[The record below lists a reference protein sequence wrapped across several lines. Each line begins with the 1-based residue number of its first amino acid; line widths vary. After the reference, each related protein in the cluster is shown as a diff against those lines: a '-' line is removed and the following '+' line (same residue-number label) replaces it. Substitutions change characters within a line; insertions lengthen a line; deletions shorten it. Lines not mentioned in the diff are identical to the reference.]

1 MAILG
6 AIGAGFLEVLRG
18 TWTGVAR
25 LSAVEVGLQEVKQEL
40 KQDFKEVKQ
49 ELKQDFK
56 ELRGDFKELSSKLD
70 AVLLGVAE
78 LRSLPS
84 RVQTIES
91 ALIVQGLAA
100 LRHGST
106 GAGPSA
112 VPGPAAPEPGPA
124 APEP

>member
-1 MAILG
+1 MG

-25 LSAVEVGLQEVKQEL
+25 LSAVEVGLQ
-40 KQDFKEVKQ
+40 EVKQ

>member
-1 MAILG
+1 VAILG

-25 LSAVEVGLQEVKQEL
+25 LSAVEVGLQ
-40 KQDFKEVKQ
+40 EVKQ